1 MSTETSSPHTNPGL
15 TPETRSKTPAAIA
28 GGDKYIWAIYI
39 CLCLI
44 SIVELYSASSRE
56 VGIKSSF
63 GVLGPVVRHIVMLLG
78 GLGVILFL
86 QRRHYREFWPAT
98 YLFVLISV
106 GLMCYVLFKGEIVNG
121 ARRSLT
127 ILGFQIQPAEF
138 IKLSAVLVVSMIIA
152 RNQES
157 RKGRV
162 GLTDRGMWLS
172 AAVILV
178 FSALLAKQG
187 MTNTLL
193 LMSISLSMMLI
204 GGVKMRQLMMVL
216 GIYAVCGA
224 LFVGYLAFKPSEK
237 SVVQTELMVN
247 SEGKII
253 ETEVVKDQKD
263 DDNRLSTWLAR
274 IKRYFGEDSVAKYD
288 RAIDAN
294 NRQEMYAYMAQA
306 NSRGIG
312 VGPGNSRESAR
323 LPLAF
328 SDFIYSIVVEDLGLL
343 GGIFVLILY
352 LCLLGRASGIASRCE
367 RAYPAMLV
375 LGMAVMIAMQAL
387 VHMAINTGVAPVSGQ
402 PLPLISKGGSS
413 ILTTSIAL
421 GIMLSVSR
429 YAANSKSKSQAIKQ
443 ELDALPEDLRAI
455 NPTQL

>member
-1 MSTETSSPHTNPGL
+1 LTADTSRGNS
-15 TPETRSKTPAAIA
+15 PAAIA
-28 GGDKYIWAIYI
+28 GADKYIWAIYI
-39 CLCLI
+39 FLCII
-44 SIVELYSASSRE
+44 SVVELYSASSRE
-56 VGIKSSF
+56 VGIQSSF
-63 GVLGPVVRHIVMLLG
+63 GVLGPVVRHSVLLLG
-78 GLGVILFL
+78 GFGIMLFL

-98 YLFVLISV
+98 YLFVIVSV
-106 GLMCYVLFKGEIVNG
+106 GLMVYVNFFGEIVNG

-127 ILGFQIQPAEF
+127 LLGFQLQPAEF
-138 IKLSAVLVVSMIIA
+138 IKLSAVLVVSMIVA
-152 RNQES
+152 RNQQP
-157 RKGRV
+157 KGV

-172 AAVILV
+172 AGAILL

-193 LMSISLSMMLI
+193 LMTVSLSMMLI
-204 GGVKMRQLMMVL
+204 GGVKLRRLLMVL
-216 GIYAVCGA
+216 GIYAVCGG
-224 LFVGYLAFKPSEK
+224 LFVAYLALKPSDRQ
-237 SVVQTELMVN
+237 VVQTELKVG
-247 SEGKII
+247 SDGRII
-253 ETEVVKDQKD
+253 ETEVVKDSKD
-263 DDNRLSTWLAR
+263 DDNRLGTWAAR
-274 IKRYFGEDSVAKYD
+274 LTRFGDDSVPKYEQPIN
-288 RAIDAN
+288 AA

-328 SDFIYSIVVEDLGLL
+328 SDFIFSIIVEDLGLV
-343 GGIFVLILY
+343 GGIFVLVLY
-352 LCLLGRASGIASRCE
+352 LCLLGRASGIASRCQ

-375 LGMAVMIAMQAL
+375 LGMAVMIVVQAL

-429 YAANSKSKSQAIKQ
+429 YAASSKSKRQIIKQ
-443 ELDALPEDLRAI
+443 EMDALPEDMRAA

>member
-1 MSTETSSPHTNPGL
+1 MTSETTSPHTNPGL
-15 TPETRSKTPAAIA
+15 IVEPRTKTPAALA

-39 CLCLI
+39 FLCLI

-63 GVLGPVVRHIVMLLG
+63 GVLGPVVRHIMMLLG
-78 GLGVILFL
+78 GFGVILFL

-98 YLFVLISV
+98 YLFVMISV
-106 GLMCYVLFKGEIVNG
+106 GLMLYVMLKGEIING

-127 ILGFQIQPAEF
+127 IFGFQLQPAEF

-172 AAVILV
+172 AAVILF

-204 GGVKMRQLMMVL
+204 GGVKFRQLLMVL
-216 GIYAVCGA
+216 GIYAVCGGA
-224 LFVGYLAFKPSEK
+224 FVAYLAMKPSDK
-237 SVVQTELMVN
+237 PATRTELMVDSN
-247 SEGKII
+247 GSIV
-253 ETEVVKDQKD
+253 ETVVENKEKDA
-263 DDNRLSTWLAR
+263 DNRLSTWIAR
-274 IKRYFGEDSVAKYD
+274 MSRFGQDSVPKYQQP
-288 RAIDAN
+288 IN
-294 NRQEMYAYMAQA
+294 SLNRQEMYAYMAQA

-328 SDFIYSIVVEDLGLL
+328 SDFIYSIVVEDLGLV
-343 GGIFVLILY
+343 GGIFVLVLY

-375 LGMAVMIAMQAL
+375 LGMAVMIVMQAL

-429 YAANSKSKSQAIKQ
+429 YAASSKSKSHVIKQ
-443 ELDALPEDLRAI
+443 EFDALPEDLRAI

>member
-1 MSTETSSPHTNPGL
+1 MTPEPNINTNPGL
-15 TPETRSKTPAAIA
+15 TADTSRGNSPAAIA
-28 GGDKYIWAIYI
+28 GADKYIWAIYI
-39 CLCLI
+39 FLCII
-44 SIVELYSASSRE
+44 SVVELYSASSRE
-56 VGIKSSF
+56 VGIQSSF
-63 GVLGPVVRHIVMLLG
+63 GVLGPVVRHSVLLLG
-78 GLGVILFL
+78 GFGIMLFL

-98 YLFVLISV
+98 YLFVIVSV
-106 GLMCYVLFKGEIVNG
+106 GLMVYVNFFGEIVNG

-127 ILGFQIQPAEF
+127 LLGFQLQPAEF
-138 IKLSAVLVVSMIIA
+138 IKLSAVLVVSMIVA
-152 RNQES
+152 RNQQP
-157 RKGRV
+157 KGV

-172 AAVILV
+172 AGAILL

-193 LMSISLSMMLI
+193 LMTVSLSMMLI
-204 GGVKMRQLMMVL
+204 GGVKLRRLLMVL
-216 GIYAVCGA
+216 GIYAVCGG
-224 LFVGYLAFKPSEK
+224 LFVAYLALKPSDRQ
-237 SVVQTELMVN
+237 VVQTELKVG
-247 SEGKII
+247 SDGRII
-253 ETEVVKDQKD
+253 ETEVVKDSKD
-263 DDNRLSTWLAR
+263 DDNRLGTWAAR
-274 IKRYFGEDSVAKYD
+274 LTRFGDDSVPKYEQPIN
-288 RAIDAN
+288 AA

-328 SDFIYSIVVEDLGLL
+328 SDFIFSIIVEDLGLV
-343 GGIFVLILY
+343 GGIFVLVLY
-352 LCLLGRASGIASRCE
+352 LCLLGRASGIASRCQ

-375 LGMAVMIAMQAL
+375 LGMAVMIVVQAL

-429 YAANSKSKSQAIKQ
+429 YAASSKSKRQIIKQ
-443 ELDALPEDLRAI
+443 EMDALPEDMRAA